1 MRVPSCNTCNL
12 TDLLS
17 DEILLCVYVCVCMEE
32 MCSKYP
38 PLRSELYYKLQG
50 ICMSLSSYGI
60 YIVQHR
66 AFSIYFKTQSI
77 IE

>member
-1 MRVPSCNTCNL
+1 MRVPSSNTCYL

-32 MCSKYP
+32 IWNIVMCSKYP

-60 YIVQHR
+60 YIE
-66 AFSIYFKTQSI
+66 STC
-77 IE
+77 